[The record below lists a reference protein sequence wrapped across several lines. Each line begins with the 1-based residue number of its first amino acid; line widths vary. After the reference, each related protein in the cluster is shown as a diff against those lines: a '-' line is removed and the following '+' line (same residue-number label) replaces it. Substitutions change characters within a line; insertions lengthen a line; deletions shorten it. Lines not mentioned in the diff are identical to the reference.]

1 MVDSAAMVCPV
12 CARTSE
18 PAIVIGPIA
27 ICGACAFPCH
37 IDDAGT
43 VTRATLRQI
52 ETLTDEEVGRLR
64 AAVSKIRK
72 PR

>member
-1 MVDSAAMVCPV
+1 MTCPV

-18 PAIVIGPIA
+18 PALVIGPIA

-37 IDDAGT
+37 IDEAGT

-52 ETLTDEEVGRLR
+52 ETLTNAQVSELR
-64 AAVSKIRK
+64 AAVATVRK

>member
-1 MVDSAAMVCPV
+1 MVCPV
-12 CARTSE
+12 CTRDSD
-18 PAIVIGPIA
+18 PALVIGPIA
-27 ICGACAFPCH
+27 ICGACGFPCH
-37 IDDAGT
+37 IDEAGT

-64 AAVSKIRK
+64 AAVAKIRK

>member
-1 MVDSAAMVCPV
+1 MTCCVCGV
-12 CARTSE
+12 TSD

-37 IDDAGT
+37 IDEAGT

-64 AAVSKIRK
+64 AAVAKIRK